1 MQNREETPRRGLR
14 KSLLAILCVAAGAL
28 IAFAAYGHWKSGRRA
43 SVANSIPPL
52 PKAEETRLREE
63 ARLLGR
69 TLLGVTPDQEQKI
82 EAIWK
87 RLPRSVDELAEY
99 SRKTDA
105 VLTEKQRMLVRP
117 IRRRIRREAIDRMLE
132 PARSRFS
139 PEDFEKFRNAIMTRV
154 DKRIDG

>member
-1 MQNREETPRRGLR
+1 
-14 KSLLAILCVAAGAL
+14 
-28 IAFAAYGHWKSGRRA
+28 
-43 SVANSIPPL
+43 
-52 PKAEETRLREE
+52 
-63 ARLLGR
+63 LLGR